1 MTIMNRVLVIG
12 SPGSGKTTFSVKLS
26 EITELPLVH
35 LDKLF
40 WKEGWTER
48 SKEEFDA
55 LLDEVMKSESW
66 IIDGNYSRTLRKR
79 LEKADTVIYFD
90 LPTRICLFRVI
101 KRVITNRG
109 KTRADMGDGCPER
122 FDLEFLKYVR
132 NFKKTNRDKILNV
145 LSVFSDKQIII
156 IKKGSELKKLYDT
169 LRSDGT
175 CR

>member
-26 EITELPLVH
+26 EITKLPLVH

-66 IIDGNYSRTLRKR
+66 IIDANYSRTLRKR

-109 KTRADMGDGCPER
+109 KTSADMGDGCPER
-122 FDLEFLKYVR
+122 FDLEFYKAILRFNKKNRPKTKALLEKYKPDVIV
-132 NFKKTNRDKILNV
+132 FKNRKQAKAFLNS
-145 LSVFSDKQIII
+145 L
-156 IKKGSELKKLYDT
+156 
-169 LRSDGT
+169 
-175 CR
+175 